1 MLTVISD
8 FGDVRMNSKNL
19 FCVAGVSGLAL
30 LSAPAFAYLDPG
42 TGSALIQG
50 IIASLAAVGL
60 VLKVYWHRVL
70 GFLGL
75 RRKEQAET
83 ESTAEAK
90 AAAKLEHEPAVDSSA
105 D

>member
-1 MLTVISD
+1 MKLIYAIGISTS
-8 FGDVRMNSKNL
+8 V
-19 FCVAGVSGLAL
+19 L

-75 RRKEQAET
+75 RAKTELEEET
-83 ESTAEAK
+83 ESEAK
-90 AAAKLEHEPAVDSSA
+90 TASELKTESAVESSA